1 MGRAPCCD
9 KTQVKRGPW
18 SPEEDYTLK
27 KYIHTFGTGG
37 NWIALPQKAGLKRCG
52 KSCRLR
58 WLNYL
63 RPDIKHGGFTEEE
76 DNIILTLYNT
86 IGSRWSVIAS
96 HLPGRT
102 DNDVKNY
109 WNSKLKKKLLALNT
123 SQAINFGS
131 TAPVSPFVP
140 ELDNYHHYYGNNSD
154 IVSNMNYYQQN
165 LVLPEEMLVSNPAQA
180 SGIPS
185 LMEEVPDQ
193 VAGPCEEASSI
204 SAFGDEYR
212 VWSGNGG
219 VEDDGFLTGLI
230 GSGFSDTNHLL
241 NGIDS
246 QEKTSGVYPNLAN
259 TLI

>member
-18 SPEEDYTLK
+18 SPEEDSTLK
-27 KYIHTFGTGG
+27 NYIHTFGT
-37 NWIALPQKAGLKRCG
+37 GLKRCG

-63 RPDIKHGGFTEEE
+63 RPNIKHGGFTEEE
-76 DNIILTLYNT
+76 DTIILSL
-86 IGSRWSVIAS
+86 WSVIAS

-109 WNSKLKKKLLALNT
+109 WNTKLKKKLQALNT
-123 SQAINFGS
+123 GQAKNFGS

-140 ELDNYHHYYGNNSD
+140 ELDNYHHYYGNYSD

-165 LVLPEEMLVSNPAQA
+165 LALPQELLVSNPAQA
-180 SGIPS
+180 SSIPS
-185 LMEEVPDQ
+185 LVEVPDQ
-193 VAGPCEEASSI
+193 VAGQCKEASSI

-230 GSGFSDTNHLL
+230 GSGFSYANHLL
-241 NGIDS
+241 NGIDF